1 MTLKYAKAERKASG
15 SMYLKTN
22 ISLPENAASIKDVQ
36 ISPWRFEAVSP
47 AVFFTNWRRYEK
59 EEKEGSDHL
68 CQCG

>member
-1 MTLKYAKAERKASG
+1 MNLKYVKAERTASG

-22 ISLPENAASIKDVQ
+22 ISSPENTASIKDVQ
-36 ISPWRFEAVSP
+36 ISPRRFAAVSL

-68 CQCG
+68 C